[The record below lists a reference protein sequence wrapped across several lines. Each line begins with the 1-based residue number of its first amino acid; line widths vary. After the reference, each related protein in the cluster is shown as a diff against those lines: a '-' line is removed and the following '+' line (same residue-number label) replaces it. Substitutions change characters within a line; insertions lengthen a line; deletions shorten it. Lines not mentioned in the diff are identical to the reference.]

1 MGRHEVSKRVVNPEL
16 LGTSVS
22 GRFLRGR
29 AGLPD
34 TVPVA
39 GKRVDALP
47 FRHGKSARPTRT
59 PVATP
64 HRARRRVPQRLHP
77 VCRRKQCRKLAFI

>member
-34 TVPVA
+34 TVSVA
-39 GKRVDALP
+39 GKRVDAFP
-47 FRHGKSARPTRT
+47 FRHGQVRAHGAGCDVQPKRDPYKFSSL
-59 PVATP
+59 AT
-64 HRARRRVPQRLHP
+64 
-77 VCRRKQCRKLAFI
+77 